1 MEGHVPVLLEE
12 TLKLLALRADGIYVD
27 CTLGGGGHTQAILGR
42 LGPQGQVIGIEQDPA
57 TLDATRNKL
66 NKFGDQVRFI
76 PGNFRYLKTYLN
88 QLGISQ
94 VHGII
99 FDLGVSSFQLDNGER
114 GFSYHQAAPLD
125 MRMDPQSPLSAWEI
139 VNQYSELEL
148 TRIIREFGEEKWA
161 RRIAHFIVEGRSRQ
175 PIDTTTE
182 LVEVIKAAIPAA
194 ARRTGPHPARR
205 TFQALRIA
213 VNDELGI
220 LPGALGQ
227 AIDCLKPGGRIVVIS
242 FHSLEDRVVKDT
254 FRLAANPCT
263 CPPDFPVC
271 CCGKPVVLRIIT
283 RKPIQPSA
291 AEIERNPRS
300 RSARLRAAEKI

>member
-12 TLKLLALRADGIYVD
+12 TLEQLALRADGIYVD

-57 TLDATRNKL
+57 TLAATRNKL

-94 VHGII
+94 VDGII

-114 GFSYHQAAPLD
+114 GFSYNQTAPLD
-125 MRMDPQSPLSAWEI
+125 MRMDPQNPLSAREI

-148 TRIIREFGEEKWA
+148 TRIIRDFGEEKWA
-161 RRIAHFIVEGRSRQ
+161 RRIAHFIVDARSRQ
-175 PIDTTTE
+175 PIDSTTE
-182 LVEVIKAAIPAA
+182 LADVIKAAIPAA

-220 LPGALGQ
+220 LPEALEQ
-227 AIDCLKPGGRIVVIS
+227 AIACLHPGGRIVVIS

-271 CCGKPVVLRIIT
+271 CCGKPAVLRLIT
-283 RKPIQPSA
+283 RKPIQPST

>member
-12 TLKLLALRADGIYVD
+12 TLNLLALRADGVYVD
-27 CTLGGGGHTQAILGR
+27 CTLGGGGHTQAILGH
-42 LGPQGQVIGIEQDPA
+42 LGPQGRVIGIEQDPA
-57 TLDATRNKL
+57 TLAVTRTKL
-66 NKFGDQVRFI
+66 SEFSKQIQFI
-76 PGNFRYLKTYLN
+76 TGNFRYLKTFLD
-88 QLGISQ
+88 QLGLTQ

-125 MRMDPQSPLSAWEI
+125 MRMDPQNPLSAWEI
-139 VNQYSELEL
+139 VNQSSELEL
-148 TRIIREFGEEKWA
+148 TRIIREYGEEKWA
-161 RRIAHFIVEGRSRQ
+161 RRIANFIVEGRSRQ
-175 PIDTTTE
+175 PINPTTE

-220 LPGALGQ
+220 LPEAFEQ
-227 AIDCLKPGGRIVVIS
+227 AIACLQPGGRIVVIS

-271 CCGKPVVLRIIT
+271 CCGKPAVLRLIT
-283 RKPIQPSA
+283 RKPVQPSA
-291 AEIERNPRS
+291 AEIEKNPRS

>member
-1 MEGHVPVLLEE
+1 
-12 TLKLLALRADGIYVD
+12 
-27 CTLGGGGHTQAILGR
+27 LGGGGHTQAILNR

-57 TLDATRNKL
+57 TLAATRNEL
-66 NKFGDQVRFI
+66 NKYGGQVRFI
-76 PGNFRYLKTYLN
+76 QGNFCYLKTYLN
-88 QLGISQ
+88 QSGISQ

-139 VNQYSELEL
+139 VNRYSELEL
-148 TRIIREFGEEKWA
+148 TRIIRDFGEEKWA
-161 RRIAHFIVEGRSRQ
+161 RRIARFIVERRSRQ

-182 LVEVIKAAIPAA
+182 LVDVIKAAMPAA

-220 LPGALGQ
+220 LPGALNQ
-227 AIDCLKPGGRIVVIS
+227 AIDCLRPGGRIAVIS

-271 CCGKPVVLRIIT
+271 CCGKPAVLRIIT